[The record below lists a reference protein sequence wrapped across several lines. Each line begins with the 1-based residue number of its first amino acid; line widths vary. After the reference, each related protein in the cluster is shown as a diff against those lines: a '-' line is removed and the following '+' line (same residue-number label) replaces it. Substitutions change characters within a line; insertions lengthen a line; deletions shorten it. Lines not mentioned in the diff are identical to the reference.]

1 MARQLRIEFP
11 NAFYHIT
18 ARGNERK
25 AVFKS
30 VKDREKFLSYFESAS
45 NRYGAVIHAYCL
57 MDNHYH
63 ILIETPLGNL
73 SKIMQHINSS
83 YTTYFNIRHDRSGHL
98 FQGRY
103 KSILVDADEYAKEL
117 SRYIHLNPVRAKMVK
132 TPEEYQWSSCVYYTD
147 KKEAP
152 EWLCRDFIL
161 GYFGE
166 KFSTSQRH
174 YKEFVHSLVGED
186 YGSPFTDVVYS
197 MILGSPKYARE
208 IKDTFLK
215 EKPRDRELPALE
227 EFVDRL
233 DIDTISDMVDS
244 VIQTDRRLARQTKL
258 YFCHR
263 YSGLKLKEIGKYFGV
278 GESGVSQASHRLS
291 DKLKEDKE
299 LSKKVAIVKE
309 KLTGSPIQGEVK

>member
-11 NAFYHIT
+11 GAFYHVT

-25 AVFKS
+25 SVFKS
-30 VKDREKFLSYFESAS
+30 VKDREEFLSYLESAS

-63 ILIETPLGNL
+63 ILIETPHGNL

-83 YTTYFNIRHDRSGHL
+83 YTTYFNIRHDRYGHL

-103 KSILVDADEYAKEL
+103 KSILVEVDEYAKEL
-117 SRYIHLNPVRAKMVK
+117 SRYIHLNPVRARMVK
-132 TPEEYQWSSCVYYTD
+132 TPEEYQWSSCIYYTD

-152 EWLCRDFIL
+152 AWLYRDFIL

-166 KFSTSQRH
+166 RPSASQKN
-174 YKEFVHSLVGED
+174 YKEFVHSLAKED
-186 YGSPFTDVVYS
+186 YSSPFTNVIYS
-197 MILGSPKYARE
+197 IILGSPKYAQE

-215 EKPRDRELPALE
+215 EKSRDRELPVLKE
-227 EFVDRL
+227 LVDIDRP
-233 DIDTISDMVDS
+233 DIDTISNIVDS
-244 VIQTDRRLARQTKL
+244 VIQTEDRLAKQIKL

-263 YSGLKLKEIGKYFGV
+263 YSGLKLREIGKYFGV
-278 GESGVSQASHRLS
+278 SESGVSQASSRLS
-291 DKLKEDKE
+291 DKLKRNNE
-299 LSKKVAIVKE
+299 LSKKIDIVKK
-309 KLTGSPIQGEVK
+309 KLKL

>member
-11 NAFYHIT
+11 GAFYHVT

-30 VKDREKFLSYFESAS
+30 IKDREKFLSYLESAS

-73 SKIMQHINSS
+73 SKIMQHINSA
-83 YTTYFNIRHDRSGHL
+83 YTTYFNIKRERSGHL

-103 KSILVDADEYAKEL
+103 KSILVEVDEYAKEL

-132 TPEEYQWSSCVYYTD
+132 TPEEYQWSSYLYYTD

-152 EWLCRDFIL
+152 EWLYRDFIL
-161 GYFGE
+161 GYFG
-166 KFSTSQRH
+166 KRLSTSQRN

-186 YGSPFTDVVYS
+186 HDSPFADVIYS
-197 MILGSPKYARE
+197 VILGSPEYAQE

-215 EKPRDRELPALE
+215 KKPQDRDLPVLKEL
-227 EFVDRL
+227 VDRP

-244 VIQTDRRLARQTKL
+244 VIQTDDRLAKKIKL

-263 YSGLKLKEIGKYFGV
+263 YSGLKLKEIGKYFGI
-278 GESGVSQASHRLS
+278 GESGVSQTSRRLF
-291 DKLKEDKE
+291 DKLKRNKN
-299 LSKKVAIVKE
+299 LSKKVDILKK
-309 KLTGSPIQGEVK
+309 KLKL